1 MAKTPFEGRLRDAVN
16 GAHGARPF
24 AYEISIATHLMQK
37 GWDVEFVDYS
47 GAARFDFLA
56 RQDTV
61 EVEIECKTT
70 SNDTGRKIY
79 RQEVNCLA
87 DLLLPMRELLA
98 DRQGCHCILVT
109 VPDRLAKSNDEL
121 YAITS
126 CVEAAV
132 KSVGSVSTVSARA
145 EYTFETL
152 ETWPEPDR
160 DLDAAIAF
168 FEGRFGR
175 QNAHLV
181 FHERRGFSIVAI
193 MVTSAKGDGVI
204 DTISQQAKE
213 AAGQCSGT
221 RPAMIA
227 LHLVDQLSRDDLQ
240 SMLRTSKGLHTITH
254 AVFQN
259 ENRLHADSIAF
270 TVPQVRR
277 SDRSGARWLSGD
289 LVMLNNPSRSLCM
302 PRVAFYLSRRC
313 VRGVSVFHRPYDT
326 RSGQPMPEREGLLVE
341 ELLHYGLIRQQT
353 WALIRAAPPEV
364 ARCMNLIWGWQL
376 QFHPQTVFTI
386 GGALACRARFCQV
399 RCAPNSRMGRY
410 NKSPVRSWARFRSAQ

>member
-1 MAKTPFEGRLRDAVN
+1 MRISTDALVSNIGPAVDWIGGLIGAAVDKRVTGFEKQECVNPLLAAHFREKFGLEFALAKALKYRRNTGRLPKGEKYDPLYSFLIPAQRIHAALPVVAKTPFEGRLRDAVN

-70 SNDTGRKIY
+70 SNDTGRKIH
-79 RQEVNCLA
+79 RQEVNRLA

-289 LVMLNNPSRSLCM
+289 LVMLNNPNPRFVCPELRSI
-302 PRVAFYLSRRC
+302 F
-313 VRGVSVFHRPYDT
+313 
-326 RSGQPMPEREGLLVE
+326 
-341 ELLHYGLIRQQT
+341 
-353 WALIRAAPPEV
+353 RAA
-364 ARCMNLIWGWQL
+364 A
-376 QFHPQTVFTI
+376 
-386 GGALACRARFCQV
+386 
-399 RCAPNSRMGRY
+399 
-410 NKSPVRSWARFRSAQ
+410 